1 MEDISGNILSGIE
14 GFASFS
20 MPKLLLFKVP
30 KSNVEMNIETRIEI
44 TRKIVEIFKR
54 L

>member
-1 MEDISGNILSGIE
+1 MFSGIE

-30 KSNVEMNIETRIEI
+30 KSNLEMNIETRIEMI
-44 TRKIVEIFKR
+44 KNIAEIFNR